1 MKRVL
6 LLVLCALSSALL
18 AVPAGAE
25 DPSKKLTPE
34 ERKEL
39 EARRKELNDD
49 AVKAE
54 QAGQPAPM
62 ILHQSAG
69 R

>member
-1 MKRVL
+1 MRG
-6 LLVLCALSSALL
+6 LVLVL
-18 AVPAGAE
+18 AVGFCGLFGARAD
-25 DPSKKLTPE
+25 DPPKGKDLTPE